1 MWGFGGLASR
11 FLIGILEKL
20 RKARTLLETYG
31 RVWHSLKKYFRCDV

>member
-11 FLIGILEKL
+11 FLIETLEKL

-31 RVWHSLKKYFRCDV
+31 RV